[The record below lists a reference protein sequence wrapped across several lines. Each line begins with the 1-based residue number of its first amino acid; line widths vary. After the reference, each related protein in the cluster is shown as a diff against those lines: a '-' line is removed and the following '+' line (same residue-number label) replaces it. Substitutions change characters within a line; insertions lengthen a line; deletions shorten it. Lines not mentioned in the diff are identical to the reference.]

1 MQFDP
6 KPRCGGSVVSFTVM
20 LLLIIGADFAVGR
33 PDVRDASP
41 FARDL
46 QPPLLQPDVTFSGS
60 AAGGG
65 PKAID
70 SYGNP
75 IDALRPIDTPDGRKV
90 VSAQGVQFE
99 IPTYASGITE
109 IRRPADDLLPPHIGE
124 LTTTTRTTSKGT
136 AAASGA
142 KSRTETETRTK
153 HDTKETNA
161 LTAQKPHSTNSR
173 SSSNSNTNSNST
185 TRTALAAP
193 PPPTISTTN
202 KLAKRDSQGGQ
213 FPIAPPSNRHAP
225 PAYSLIKLNPF
236 VDSSD
241 SPITQ
246 IGPSPQSP
254 LCPPSSSPGPNP
266 TANCSKYSTSNT
278 NPLQP
283 DAIAVGLESTDQKPI
298 PIPNSFTG
306 TASASSAPPAPL
318 PATSLTPP
326 HHDPPPPSTDTTTT
340 TSAAAVAAD
349 VEVEQAQLVPLQ
361 EEQKVDSLPD
371 YIRELQREDANI
383 GGPVEWKPA
392 ADGAPLSVIA
402 WDLLPPHQNQNS
414 HQQEEQQQEPTII
427 TEAQQLPVKKIQG
440 IVDPIT
446 NNIRLSLS
454 SGSALSPVALPEDR
468 HQTDGP
474 ADHGTN
480 AHVGS
485 TTPSNPA
492 RFPNRQRGTAHY
504 STTRSSSTTLR
515 PRSSSTTTTQA
526 TTTTTRRSTTT
537 TTTRRPT
544 TTTSTT
550 TTTTTAK
557 PETRTTEDP
566 ANFYHLG
573 IEEAY
578 AYTLPTWLQEVTD
591 PDLDVAVTFE
601 VPEDNDKYNHTLAN
615 DLEPPYEPFVDLGN
629 IQLTPPP
636 TSRPTTTTTR
646 RTTTTTTTT
655 TAAPT
660 TTTTTTTT
668 TTPRTTTT
676 TTTRRPTTQRTTKA
690 PIPPP
695 TLKPP
700 TQSTQAHPEAPPV
713 KLTTTTTTTQ
723 NADNP
728 TATQEDSRSTTASPL
743 DAGNPFDSATIPAW
757 LRDFDYPDVGP
768 GVPFDPDN
776 FGPAAGAAAASSS
789 NRNPNNPPRPPTIPP
804 ASSAFPSKVTL
815 PLPGSSSSSSSGFSG
830 ISSSEEPPLVLIPP
844 ADRSDAASSDSNP
857 NPGQLTHP
865 TSFAARFEPPAS
877 SPSSSSG
884 STIDPFPPSKVEYT
898 KSDEGKVISTPINS
912 NQRKTE
918 TVAPAV
924 NTGKYTGGFGAP
936 AGLLRPQSASPPTG
950 SNSGQNPSPSANSD
964 VYVAGNQHEFSSIIK
979 ANKAR
984 PTVNPGRYNGGFG
997 APTGVLS
1004 PQSPAEPRPF
1014 QPAHQQAEHREH
1026 QTGGGN
1032 RRTDSR
1038 FGGPPGILVPFDNV
1052 QRTGGQ

>member
-20 LLLIIGADFAVGR
+20 LLLITGADFAAGR
-33 PDVRDASP
+33 PDVRESP
-41 FARDL
+41 FALNL
-46 QPPLLQPDVTFSGS
+46 QPPLLQSDVTFSSGQ
-60 AAGGG
+60 GGGAG

-124 LTTTTRTTSKGT
+124 LTSTRA

-142 KSRTETETRTK
+142 TSRTETEMRTRTL
-153 HDTKETNA
+153 HETKTKTENNA
-161 LTAQKPHSTNSR
+161 STAPHTTSSRRNSI
-173 SSSNSNTNSNST
+173 NST
-185 TRTALAAP
+185 STRTALAAP
-193 PPPTISTTN
+193 ISTTN
-202 KLAKRDSQGGQ
+202 KLAKRESLGVQ

-225 PAYSLIKLNPF
+225 PPFSLIKLNPF
-236 VDSSD
+236 AALD

-246 IGPSPQSP
+246 IGTHSSPSPLPS
-254 LCPPSSSPGPNP
+254 LCPSPKHSPIASSLATATVP
-266 TANCSKYSTSNT
+266 TNANCSKYSIP
-278 NPLQP
+278 NPLQS
-283 DAIAVGLESTDQKPI
+283 DAIAVGLEPSTDQKPN
-298 PIPNSFTG
+298 PNSFTG
-306 TASASSAPPAPL
+306 TASASAPAPL

-326 HHDPPPPSTDTTTT
+326 LHDPISPDTTTT
-340 TSAAAVAAD
+340 AD
-349 VEVEQAQLVPLQ
+349 VEVEQAHLVPLPQ
-361 EEQKVDSLPD
+361 EEKEVESLPD

-402 WDLLPPHQNQNS
+402 WDLLPPHRNQDNKD
-414 HQQEEQQQEPTII
+414 QAQEPTII
-427 TEAQQLPVKKIQG
+427 TEAQQQPAKKVQG
-440 IVDPIT
+440 IVDPISH
-446 NNIRLSLS
+446 NIRISLS
-454 SGSALSPVALPEDR
+454 SGNALSPVAPTEQLQAQPQDNL
-468 HQTDGP
+468 HNDGP

-480 AHVGS
+480 AHVGT
-485 TTPSNPA
+485 TTPSNPG

-515 PRSSSTTTTQA
+515 PRISTTTTKA
-526 TTTTTRRSTTT
+526 TTTTARTTTTTPRTTTTTPRTTTTTRGT
-537 TTTRRPT
+537 
-544 TTTSTT
+544 TT

-557 PETRTTEDP
+557 PETRTANPVASTIGTTEDP
-566 ANFYHLG
+566 STFYRLEN
-573 IEEAY
+573 EEAY

-601 VPEDNDKYNHTLAN
+601 VPTDNDQYNHTLAN
-615 DLEPPYEPFVDLGN
+615 DLEPPFEPFVDLGN

-636 TSRPTTTTTR
+636 TDRPTTTS
-646 RTTTTTTTT
+646 TTTTTTTT
-655 TAAPT
+655 TTPAP

-676 TTTRRPTTQRTTKA
+676 TTTRRPSTQRTTKA
-690 PIPPP
+690 PIPP
-695 TLKPP
+695 TH
-700 TQSTQAHPEAPPV
+700 STQEHPEPPPV
-713 KLTTTTTTTQ
+713 KLTTITTHHADNTPEDSSSSGSSSTTTFVNTT
-723 NADNP
+723 P
-728 TATQEDSRSTTASPL
+728 IPL

-776 FGPAAGAAAASSS
+776 FGTASASST
-789 NRNPNNPPRPPTIPP
+789 RNPTNPPRPPTVPP
-804 ASSAFPSKVTL
+804 VSSAFPSKVTL
-815 PLPGSSSSSSSGFSG
+815 PLPGSSISSSS
-830 ISSSEEPPLVLIPP
+830 SSSEEPQLVLVPP
-844 ADRSDAASSDSNP
+844 ADRSEAASGSDSHFGP

-865 TSFAARFEPPAS
+865 TSNSVTPFAARFEPSA
-877 SPSSSSG
+877 SSSS
-884 STIDPFPPSKVEYT
+884 SQSVEPFPPSKVEYT
-898 KSDEGKVISTPINS
+898 KSDEGKVISTPVTN

-918 TVAPAV
+918 TVAPPAS

-936 AGLLRPQSASPPTG
+936 PGLLRPQSTNPSG
-950 SNSGQNPSPSANSD
+950 SNSNPRPGSD
-964 VYVAGNQHEFSSIIK
+964 IYVAGNQHEFSSVLK

-1004 PQSPAEPRPF
+1004 PQSQAEPRPF
-1014 QPAHQQAEHREH
+1014 QPINQRTEHRE
-1026 QTGGGN
+1026 QSSGGN
-1032 RRTDSR
+1032 RRTESR